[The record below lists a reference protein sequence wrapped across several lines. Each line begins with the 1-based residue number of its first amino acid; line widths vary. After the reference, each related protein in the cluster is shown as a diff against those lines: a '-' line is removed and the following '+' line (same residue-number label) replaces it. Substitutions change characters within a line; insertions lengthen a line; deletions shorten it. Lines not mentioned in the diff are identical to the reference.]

1 MKWRPVL
8 YCSPSHQPQQP
19 IAPVQYSNLKRVGRL
34 RATLYIHV
42 CQGGCCVLQILSVST
57 ASFCVIVKLSDG
69 GHNRWP
75 KYVLVNKLIYSIR
88 DVLFRK

>member
-1 MKWRPVL
+1 M
-8 YCSPSHQPQQP
+8 
-19 IAPVQYSNLKRVGRL
+19 
-34 RATLYIHV
+34 
-42 CQGGCCVLQILSVST
+42 LQILSVST